1 MFRKCEL
8 PGKGVLSGNN
18 VSHAKNRTKRKFL
31 PNLNNISLSSD
42 MLGRSFQLKI
52 STSALRTVNKVGG
65 LDPFLV
71 KAKPEYLSENALK
84 IKRDIEKFQLEQGS
98 S

>member
-1 MFRKCEL
+1 MSRKCEL
-8 PGKGVLSGNN
+8 TGKGVLSGNN

-42 MLGRSFQLKI
+42 VLGRSFQLRI
-52 STSALRTVNKVGG
+52 CTSALRTVNKVGG
-65 LDPFLV
+65 LDPFLE

-84 IKRDIEKFQLEQGS
+84 IKREIKKFQLEQS
-98 S
+98 SS

>member
-1 MFRKCEL
+1 MSRKCEL
-8 PGKGVLSGNN
+8 TGKGVLSGNN

>member
-1 MFRKCEL
+1 MSRKCEL
-8 PGKGVLSGNN
+8 TGKGVLSGNN

-42 MLGRSFQLKI
+42 MLGRSFQLRI
-52 STSALRTVNKVGG
+52 SNSALRTVNKVGG
-65 LDPFLV
+65 LDTFLA
-71 KAKPEYLSENALK
+71 KAKPESLSESALK
-84 IKRDIEKFQLEQGS
+84 IKKDIEKYQLDQGS

>member
-1 MFRKCEL
+1 MSRKCEL
-8 PGKGVLSGNN
+8 TGKGVLSGNN

-42 MLGRSFQLKI
+42 TLGRSFQLRI

-65 LDPFLV
+65 LDLFLA
-71 KAKPEYLSENALK
+71 KAKPASLSENALK
-84 IKRDIEKFQLEQGS
+84 IKKDIEKYQLEEDS

>member
-1 MFRKCEL
+1 MSRKCEL
-8 PGKGVLSGNN
+8 TGKGVLSGNN

-42 MLGRSFQLKI
+42 MLGRSFQLRI

-65 LDPFLV
+65 LDLFLS
-71 KAKPEYLSENALK
+71 KAKPESLSENALK
-84 IKRDIEKFQLEQGS
+84 IKKDIEKYQLEQS
-98 S
+98 